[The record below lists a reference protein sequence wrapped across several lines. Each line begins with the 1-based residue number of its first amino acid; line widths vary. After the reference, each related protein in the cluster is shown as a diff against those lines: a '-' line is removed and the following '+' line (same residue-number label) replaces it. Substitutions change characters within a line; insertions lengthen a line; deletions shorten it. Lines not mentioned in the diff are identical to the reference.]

1 MLLNEEER
9 KEFVMSVQTGSASF
23 HASRKSKIAAA
34 IIARQDRIPVW
45 SLSNLSIGI
54 IGLGFLFTFF
64 DIGDINVSFIQTCT
78 QIVPGCLPQI
88 AGRYIG
94 LPVLLN
100 LVGYVLGAL
109 VLSPFADR
117 FGRRDVMLI
126 TMVITGLGSLYTA
139 FVGDYT
145 SFILARTVTGI
156 GVGADLALVNTYINE
171 VAPNQG
177 RVKYTSL
184 IFIMSSIGTSLGVCL
199 GLYLTT
205 PAAPFPF
212 GLPFALATPHFVV
225 GWRTMYGIGASL
237 AVVGLL
243 LRLFALPESPRWL
256 ISRGHLSAAERI
268 VSRMEKQALARLS
281 ELPPVAPAF
290 PMRTI
295 AHSTGYSEI
304 FSNALYFKR
313 TILLLVVWLLGYIT
327 VYSYVSGFTVLLTA
341 LGYPASEAGLVS
353 SLSIFSGLIGAL
365 IAYTLGERLERK
377 YWLPISAILTLAG
390 GIVIALSG
398 SDFGITLLGSLVLTL
413 GAYLWLP
420 MTYTWS
426 TENYPTRARASGFA
440 LVDGIGHI
448 GGGIGVTYVVSLVFR
463 LGPFGTFVLVG
474 CFLLAAA
481 WLAQFGPATRHKRLD
496 EISP

>member
-1 MLLNEEER
+1 
-9 KEFVMSVQTGSASF
+9 
-23 HASRKSKIAAA
+23 
-34 IIARQDRIPVW
+34 
-45 SLSNLSIGI
+45 
-54 IGLGFLFTFF
+54 
-64 DIGDINVSFIQTCT
+64 
-78 QIVPGCLPQI
+78 
-88 AGRYIG
+88 
-94 LPVLLN
+94 
-100 LVGYVLGAL
+100 
-109 VLSPFADR
+109 
-117 FGRRDVMLI
+117 MLI
-126 TMVITGLGSLYTA
+126 TMVITGLGSLYTV

-184 IFIMSSIGTSLGVCL
+184 IFIMSSIGTSLGICL

-225 GWRTMYGIGASL
+225 GWRIMYGIGASL

-281 ELPPVAPAF
+281 ELPPVAPAL
-290 PMRTI
+290 PIRTM
-295 AHSTGYSEI
+295 AHS
-304 FSNALYFKR
+304 
-313 TILLLVVWLLGYIT
+313 
-327 VYSYVSGFTVLLTA
+327 
-341 LGYPASEAGLVS
+341 
-353 SLSIFSGLIGAL
+353 
-365 IAYTLGERLERK
+365 
-377 YWLPISAILTLAG
+377 
-390 GIVIALSG
+390 
-398 SDFGITLLGSLVLTL
+398 TLLGSLVLTL

-448 GGGIGVTYVVSLVFR
+448 RRRHRGDLRGLARLRIRAVRYVCAGRELSPGCR
-463 LGPFGTFVLVG
+463 LAGAVWTCDPAQTFG
-474 CFLLAAA
+474 
-481 WLAQFGPATRHKRLD
+481 
-496 EISP
+496 